1 MMRRRRGRGIVGTMA
16 TTAVVVGTAGAVS
29 HRQQKKYANQDAQ
42 AQQEQQVANADAQ
55 QEAEIVQMQQQME
68 QMQAQQAAA
77 AAAAPAAAAAAPAGA
92 SDDLMGQLNQLAQLH
107 QAGVLDDAEFS
118 AAKAKLLS

>member
-1 MMRRRRGRGIVGTMA
+1 MMRRRRGIVGTMA

-29 HRQQKKYANQDAQ
+29 HKQQQKYANQNAEAQ
-42 AQQEQQVANADAQ
+42 AQQQAAQTDAQ
-55 QEAEIVQMQQQME
+55 QQAEMQQMQEQME

-107 QAGVLDDAEFS
+107 QAGVLDDAEFAS
-118 AAKAKLLS
+118 AKAKLLA